1 MAKYCAQCAKG
12 YGMQNGFAGECKP
25 NYLATVVCEGCDVI
39 QVNHKGE
46 CVRDDCDA
54 KGHIIIIIENNF

>member
-1 MAKYCAQCAKG
+1 
-12 YGMQNGFAGECKP
+12 MQNGFAGGCKP

-46 CVRDDCDA
+46 CVSDDCDA
-54 KGHIIIIIENNF
+54 KGHIIIIIIENNF